1 MRALCARQAL
11 SCSVVQEQLS
21 YSSTCLDVGVEWKSW
36 IRVESKV
43 VEWKSWI
50 RIDSIN
56 MTSYQPVTMPA
67 AIGDQQPYNKE
78 ASCTKAL
85 LLSREP
91 QWRGWAPGLPLS
103 LPQLPPLSN
112 GGNTTALQGY
122 EDFSVHVS
130 NALLTWK
137 ELCKYSNFYYWISVF
152 NSRGIAGYTMGCF
165 YFFCM
170 TLVILL
176 KPFEEGR
183 RQMWYFPSRLWSAA
197 FAEGSGRRCTL
208 VGSVQL
214 SFPNTEIS
222 MCSVIIPCQW
232 RS

>member
-170 TLVILL
+170 TLVFYWNHLKKDADRCDTFRPDCGVQPLL
-176 KPFEEGR
+176 RAQGGDAHWLGRCSSPF
-183 RQMWYFPSRLWSAA
+183 Q
-197 FAEGSGRRCTL
+197 TL
-208 VGSVQL
+208 RFLCAV
-214 SFPNTEIS
+214 
-222 MCSVIIPCQW
+222 W
-232 RS
+232 